1 MGGEVPEPRRLS
13 RALSFDGGGG
23 VPEEAL
29 HLVFGYVDDPRD
41 REAASLVCRRWH
53 RIDAL
58 SRKHVTVG
66 FCYAV
71 QPARLLAR
79 FPRLESLAL
88 KGKPRAA
95 MYGLIPEDWGAY
107 AAPWVAQ
114 LAAPLDCLKAVHL
127 RRMTVTDEDIAVLVR
142 ARGHMLQVL
151 KLDKCSDFST
161 DALRLIARSC
171 RY

>member
-1 MGGEVPEPRRLS
+1 MS
-13 RALSFDGGGG
+13 HALSFGCGA

-71 QPARLLAR
+71 DHYEFLEGGKGAGRTPREGRLPA
-79 FPRLESLAL
+79 
-88 KGKPRAA
+88 
-95 MYGLIPEDWGAY
+95 
-107 AAPWVAQ
+107 
-114 LAAPLDCLKAVHL
+114 
-127 RRMTVTDEDIAVLVR
+127 
-142 ARGHMLQVL
+142 
-151 KLDKCSDFST
+151 
-161 DALRLIARSC
+161 
-171 RY
+171 

>member
-13 RALSFDGGGG
+13 RALSFNCGAI
-23 VPEEAL
+23 PEQAL

-71 QPARLLAR
+71 EPAWLLAR
-79 FPRLESLAL
+79 KKDSAGTASPR
-88 KGKPRAA
+88 
-95 MYGLIPEDWGAY
+95 
-107 AAPWVAQ
+107 VASS
-114 LAAPLDCLKAVHL
+114 A
-127 RRMTVTDEDIAVLVR
+127 
-142 ARGHMLQVL
+142 
-151 KLDKCSDFST
+151 
-161 DALRLIARSC
+161 
-171 RY
+171 